1 MTRAGI
7 LLDRDGT
14 IIVDRGYLAD
24 PAGVELERGAREG
37 MRALAA
43 LRLPMAV
50 VSNQSGVGRG
60 LFSAAA
66 VDAVNTR
73 VAAVL
78 SEAGVVIDAWYH
90 CPHAPDETCDCRKPL
105 PGMALAAA
113 RDLGLDLARSFVIG
127 DKSADL
133 GLARAV
139 GATGILVR
147 TGEGAAVAPDGL
159 ACADLRE
166 AAAVIARLLAERQE
180 GAVT

>member
-1 MTRAGI
+1 
-7 LLDRDGT
+7 
-14 IIVDRGYLAD
+14 
-24 PAGVELERGAREG
+24 

-43 LRLPMAV
+43 LGLPLAV

-60 LFSAAA
+60 LFPASA
-66 VDAVNTR
+66 VDAVNAR

-78 SEAGVVIDAWYH
+78 GEAGVSIDGWYH
-90 CPHAPDETCDCRKPL
+90 CPHAPDAACDCRKPL

-113 RDLGLDLARSFVIG
+113 RDLRLDLTRSFVIG
-127 DKSADL
+127 DKPADL

-147 TGEGAAVAPDGL
+147 TGEGAAVVTDGP

-166 AAAVIARLLAERQE
+166 AAATVGRLLAERQE
-180 GAVT
+180 GART